1 MNLSNV
7 ASILADSGM
16 SLSEKG
22 IASGKVILTGFVVVF
37 AVLLLLIMII
47 KLYSTIV
54 QKAQQ
59 SGKKK
64 KEKRFLVLLSIFLL
78 HYITQL

>member
-47 KLYSTIV
+47 KTIQHNSTEGTA
-54 QKAQQ
+54 KR
-59 SGKKK
+59 K
-64 KEKRFLVLLSIFLL
+64 KEEGKGQDRRD
-78 HYITQL
+78 